1 VAEQHRAELKK
12 IEKDRENQIK
22 TRARS
27 KEAARDKLL
36 STQQIELM
44 KKAEL
49 NRLKTADIG
58 ENLHF
63 LHQRKQQMQDFWYKA
78 EYLKTAFNTEV
89 TSQVDTML

>member
-1 VAEQHRAELKK
+1 
-12 IEKDRENQIK
+12 
-22 TRARS
+22 
-27 KEAARDKLL
+27 
-36 STQQIELM
+36 M

-63 LHQRKQQMQDFWYKA
+63 LHQSKQQMQDFWYKT

-89 TSQVDTML
+89 TSRVDTML